1 LQKNEEHSSGI
12 LLSLEIEPFSMST
25 NVFIALIVMGLV
37 TVGGGGYLVYL
48 KMQGSEGEKETP
60 REVTTETKTQ
70 DTEKELPTDDMV
82 SGTFASLLG
91 LGQNLICQFTYFDGT
106 SASDGTFYIAQGGER
121 LRGDFTSTIG
131 GQTIESHLIRN
142 DGFNYTW
149 SSSLNQ
155 GAKIKIEPE
164 VKSQVTAQK
173 NTQMPIDENTVY
185 DCTPW
190 SIDPSKFVLPSG
202 IEFIDLKAQLDAS
215 LNAGG
220 SIDTADLKA
229 AQCGACRALPDETAQ
244 SRCLAALSCQ

>member
-1 LQKNEEHSSGI
+1 
-12 LLSLEIEPFSMST
+12 MST
-25 NVFIALIVMGLV
+25 NVFIALVVMGMV
-37 TVGGGGYLVYL
+37 AVGGGGYLVYS
-48 KMQGSEGEKETP
+48 KMQTDDVQKEPKSEIAI
-60 REVTTETKTQ
+60 ETKNEVE
-70 DTEKELPTDDMV
+70 EKELPTDDMV

-131 GQTIESHLIRN
+131 GQKIDSHLIRN

-164 VKSQVTAQK
+164 VKSQITAEK
-173 NTQMPIDENTVY
+173 NAQMPIDENTVY
-185 DCTPW
+185 NCTPW
-190 SIDPSKFVLPSG
+190 SVDPTKFVLPSG

-220 SIDTADLKA
+220 SVNTGDLKA
-229 AQCGACRALPDETAQ
+229 AQCGACRALPDDTAQ